1 MSGWG
6 SRIKHSGSN
15 LTCPTV
21 GTNEEVTYILYNT
34 DGCKA
39 GKLLGLFVH
48 MSSGIAEEYS
58 TAVILQTSNNP
69 SVTLLFDSLF

>member
-34 DGCKA
+34 DGFKA
-39 GKLLGLFVH
+39 GKLLELFVH
-48 MSSGIAEEYS
+48 MSSGIAKEYS
-58 TAVILQTSNNP
+58 TTIILQTSNYP
-69 SVTLLFDSLF
+69 QIPQSV